1 MTRWIVP
8 LFMAIFAQ
16 ALPGLVRADN
26 LTPAQLSLRTEI
38 LAFVREEGFAPT
50 IDESDNSVTF
60 KKEGVLHWITVGG
73 TGPFYLEFHRA
84 GLDCENADRAVV
96 LQAVNEANKKIRSAK
111 AILFDT
117 SVSFAVEV
125 FVHSVE
131 EFKYT
136 FYTCMKELDSA
147 KKKVSEYY
155 EEHSGEISS
164 AVPFRISSVSVANTE
179 QDGSL
184 ISAYGSKIYSYK
196 SKYITPKIYADVQT
210 AGTYD
215 LYVKFYTPAG
225 LSTARDGSSPAGY
238 SYKAPVTMSGGIHS
252 YTFNGW
258 GGNDAGHWKAG
269 EYRFEFYYKGERVGQ
284 TTFTI
289 H

>member
-1 MTRWIVP
+1 MTRAIVT
-8 LFMAIFAQ
+8 LLMAIFAQ
-16 ALPGLVRADN
+16 TLSGVVHADE

-38 LAFVREEGFAPT
+38 LTFVREEGFAPT

-73 TGPFYLEFHRA
+73 TGPFYLELHRA
-84 GLDCENADRAVV
+84 GLDCENADRSIV
-96 LQAVNEANKKIRSAK
+96 LQAVNEANKKVRSAK

-155 EEHSGEISS
+155 EEHAGEISS
-164 AVPFRISSVSVANTE
+164 TAPFRISSVSVANTDH
-179 QDGSL
+179 DGS
-184 ISAYGSKIYSYK
+184 IITPYGSKIYSRK
-196 SKYITPKIYADVQT
+196 SKYIMPKIYVDVQT
-210 AGTYD
+210 AGSYD
-215 LYVKFYTPAG
+215 IYVKFYTPAG
-225 LSTARDGSSPAGY
+225 LSTAANGSSPTGY
-238 SYKAPVTMSGGIHS
+238 SYKATVSMSEGIHS
-252 YTFNGW
+252 YTFSGW
-258 GGNDAGHWKAG
+258 GGKKAGHWKTG
-269 EYRFEFYYKGERVGQ
+269 EYRFEFYYKGQQIAQ

>member
-1 MTRWIVP
+1 MTRAIIT
-8 LFMAIFAQ
+8 LLMAIFAQ
-16 ALPGLVRADN
+16 ALSDVVHAHD

-38 LAFVREEGFAPT
+38 LTFVREEGFAPT

-60 KKEGVLHWITVGG
+60 KKEGVLHWITIGG

-84 GLDCENADRAVV
+84 GLDCENADRSIV
-96 LQAVNEANKKIRSAK
+96 LQAVNEANKKVRSAK

-117 SVSFAVEV
+117 SVSFVVEV

-136 FYTCMKELDSA
+136 FYTCLKELDAA
-147 KKKVSEYY
+147 KTKVSEYY
-155 EEHSGEISS
+155 DEHNDQIS
-164 AVPFRISSVSVANTE
+164 AAAPFRISSVTVANT
-179 QDGSL
+179 DHNGS
-184 ISAYGSKIYSYK
+184 IITAYGSKIYSYK
-196 SKYITPKIYADVQT
+196 SKYIMPKIHVDVQT
-210 AGTYD
+210 AGSYD
-215 LYVKFYTPAG
+215 IYVKFYTPAG
-225 LSTARDGSSPAGY
+225 LSTAADGSSPAGY
-238 SYKAPVTMSGGIHS
+238 SYKASVSMSEGIHS

-258 GGNDAGHWKAG
+258 GGKKAGHWKAG